1 MARVSIVIPA
11 YNAEKTISYCIESVL
26 SQSFEDLE
34 IIIVDD
40 GSTDDTRIVVSN
52 YAQTDPRIICI
63 SQENMG
69 RSIARNNGIAESS
82 GEWITFLDADDF
94 LDVDALNLMIEK
106 AEYYDGIWSGYRA
119 GGSSFSYPKE
129 IVLETPQ
136 LINAVLDPARYS
148 KEIDLD
154 EANSRSALL
163 RSVWGKLYKKSLL
176 INGSVRFP
184 EGLRFGEDALFNL
197 KYLNASNQILLLPDL
212 VYNYCIEQSST
223 VNVFDKNDAIFL
235 KKFIHETDL
244 LIDDIFSEKEI
255 PRRLRENFIALELS
269 AVWCKAAASKEPII
283 DVIDGFKVFFRNDR
297 VQSILRCNPAIGR
310 PRKIACCIRFF
321 LLRVNCPF
329 LALLVD
335 RALSRIM

>member
-106 AEYYDGIWSGYRA
+106 A
-119 GGSSFSYPKE
+119 
-129 IVLETPQ
+129 
-136 LINAVLDPARYS
+136 
-148 KEIDLD
+148 
-154 EANSRSALL
+154 
-163 RSVWGKLYKKSLL
+163 
-176 INGSVRFP
+176 
-184 EGLRFGEDALFNL
+184 
-197 KYLNASNQILLLPDL
+197 
-212 VYNYCIEQSST
+212 

-235 KKFIHETDL
+235 KKFIDETDL

-255 PRRLRENFIALELS
+255 PKRLRENFIALELS

-321 LLRVNCPF
+321 LLSVNCPF